1 VTVIPG
7 VKRTIS
13 TPRRITAG
21 VNEVRQI
28 ASDYPDAFIQQR
40 MKVVDKDSIAVPF
53 RYNWSQRQVS
63 ERLAQQKKER
73 KPVRAYV
80 LKSRQVGLSTQIA
93 ARGFVNTWAND
104 NYESLIIA
112 HQEIR
117 AQELLARTKFFYQSL
132 PSVLQLPLA
141 QDSKAGIKFADTRG
155 SMTIVSA
162 KNIQAARGG
171 TKQFVLFS
179 EFAYYQKPLHIL
191 TEIEQLVA
199 RSPRTEII
207 IETTGHGRG
216 SSAHDF
222 WLQCKLGR
230 ENYECIFLPWQ
241 DDPANNYQFM
251 SDKERDYSLRAA
263 FDYEPKLED
272 KMKHFNLSPGQ
283 TYSGFLILKDQCHG
297 DWEKFCQEYPCD
309 DEEAWRAT
317 GECYFGAE
325 NLNLLRPQDFQYE
338 YFVFG
343 AHAPLGQEF
352 SDFNEL
358 DKVNKVDENASR
370 PYFKVWREPQ
380 PGSHYLIG
388 SDSAEGLE
396 DGNFSSTFV
405 MDMYTYEMMCEFH
418 GRVRP
423 DEHAYVIASLGNIY
437 NAAIAA
443 PEYNTPGN
451 ATLQELKKI
460 YPNIYRWK
468 HIDDFKPR
476 VSNKLGWQTNPTTR
490 PLMLALAKR
499 LVEDLARGKL
509 FNPGIIKSQALVDEM
524 RTFVVQELDGKAE
537 AAPGCQDD
545 RVMAWAICCIV
556 ASQETY
562 GSTNDIL
569 SMYKQRDDNLQ
580 SRQEI
585 SYTNPVSPQDAV
597 ARLLDDPSASWLNGD
612 TTLLYG

>member
-1 VTVIPG
+1 LPG

-13 TPRRITAG
+13 NPQEIRQS
-21 VNEVRQI
+21 VNSVRE
-28 ASDYPDAFIQQR
+28 AAAVCPDAFIQNQL
-40 MKVVDKDSIAVPF
+40 KVVTKEALAIPF
-53 RYNWSQRQVS
+53 KYNWPQHVTAAK
-63 ERLAQQKKER
+63 LAKQKEEN

-117 AQELLARTKFFYQSL
+117 AAELLARTKFFYSSL
-132 PSVLQLPLA
+132 HPALQLPMA

-155 SMTIVSA
+155 SMIIVSA

-179 EFAYYQKPLHIL
+179 EFAYYTNPIHIL

-199 RSPRTEII
+199 RSPKTEII
-207 IETTGHGRG
+207 IETTGRGRG

-222 WLQCKLGR
+222 WSACKNGYQ
-230 ENYECIFLPWQ
+230 NYECIFLPWHE
-241 DDPANNYQFM
+241 DPINNYQFV
-251 SDKERDYSLRAA
+251 SDKERDYALRAA
-263 FDYEPKLED
+263 FDYEPKLQD
-272 KMKHFNLSPGQ
+272 KMQHYNLGPGQ

-317 GECYFGAE
+317 GECYFGRE
-325 NLNLLRPQDFQYE
+325 NLNLLRPDQFSFE
-338 YFVFG
+338 YRVFG
-343 AHAPLGQEF
+343 ARAPLGQEF
-352 SDFNEL
+352 EALEEL
-358 DKVNKVDENASR
+358 DKTDKVDEKGDA
-370 PYFKVWREPQ
+370 PYFKIWRQAQ
-380 PGSHYLIG
+380 PNNIYIIG

-405 MDMYTYEMMCEFH
+405 MDMYTYEMMAEFH

-423 DEHAYVIASLGNIY
+423 DEHAYIIASLGNIY
-437 NAAIAA
+437 NSALAA
-443 PEYNTPGN
+443 PEYNSPGN

-468 HIDDFKPR
+468 HIDDYKPR
-476 VSNKLGWQTNPTTR
+476 ISNKLGWQTNSTTR
-490 PLMLALAKR
+490 PLMLALCKR
-499 LVEDLARGKL
+499 LVEDLARGRL
-509 FNPGIIKSQALVDEM
+509 FNPAIIKSAALVDEM
-524 RTFVVQELDGKAE
+524 RTFVVQELDGRAE
-537 AAPGCQDD
+537 AAPRCQDD
-545 RVMAWAICCIV
+545 RIFAWAICCIV

-569 SMYKQRDDNLQ
+569 SMYKKRPE
-580 SRQEI
+580 SSEPQEI
-585 SYTNPVSPQDAV
+585 VRPAYVSPDDVV
-597 ARLLDDPSASWLNGD
+597 AAIMENKTDSWLNHGQ
-612 TTLLYG
+612 LMYG

>member
-1 VTVIPG
+1 LPG
-7 VKRTIS
+7 VSRTIS
-13 TPRRITAG
+13 NPKKVRDS
-21 VNEVRQI
+21 VNAIRAE
-28 ASDYPDAFIQQR
+28 AAENPDAFIDEYMQ
-40 MKVVDKDSIAVPF
+40 VVNKDSVAVPF
-53 RYNWSQRQVS
+53 RYNWSQRKVA
-63 ERLAQQKKER
+63 ERLQEQKKER

-104 NYESLIIA
+104 NYEALIIA

-132 PSVLQLPLA
+132 PKVLQLSLA
-141 QDSKAGIKFADTRG
+141 QDSKAGIKLADTRG

-179 EFAYYQKPLHIL
+179 EFAYYQRPIHIL

-222 WLQCKLGR
+222 WTQCKLGR
-230 ENYECIFLPWQ
+230 ESYETIFLPWQ
-241 DDPANNYQFM
+241 DDPSNNYQFM
-251 SDKERDYSLRAA
+251 SDKERDYSLKRA
-263 FDYEPKLED
+263 FEYEPKLED
-272 KMKHFNLSPGQ
+272 KMKHFNLGPGQ
-283 TYSGFLILKDQCHG
+283 TYSGYLILKEQCHG

-309 DEEAWRAT
+309 DDEAWRAT
-317 GECYFGAE
+317 GECYFGTE
-325 NLNLLRPQDFQYE
+325 NLNLLRPQAFAHE
-338 YFVFG
+338 YFVFNES
-343 AHAPLGQEF
+343 APLGEEF
-352 SDFNEL
+352 NNFCDL
-358 DKVNKVDENASR
+358 TKVEKLDENASK
-370 PYFKVWREPQ
+370 PFFKVWNGPR
-380 PGSHYLIG
+380 SNSNYLVA
-388 SDSAEGLE
+388 SDSAEGVE

-405 MDMYTYEMMCEFH
+405 IDMYTYEMMAEFH

-423 DEHAYVIASLGNIY
+423 DEHAYIIASLCNIY
-437 NAAIAA
+437 NAAMAA
-443 PEYNTPGN
+443 PEYNSPGN

-476 VSNKLGWQTNPTTR
+476 LSNKLGWQTNSTTR
-490 PLMLALAKR
+490 PLMLALIKR
-499 LVEDLARGKL
+499 LVEDLARGRL
-509 FNPGIIKSQALVDEM
+509 FNPGMIKSQALVDEM

-545 RVMAWAICCIV
+545 RVMAWAICCMV

-562 GSTNDIL
+562 GSTHDIL
-569 SMYKQRDDNLQ
+569 SMYKKKDDNSQ
-580 SRQEI
+580 GVVYNNS
-585 SYTNPVSPQDAV
+585 NVSPEDAV
-597 ARLLDDPSASWLNGD
+597 SRLFNDPHASWLNGD
-612 TTLLYG
+612 TDLLYG